1 MIVISRSKGGSYIVA
16 EMDGSVLQNKVGA
29 FRVIPYFARH
39 KIEFSRDILDLL
51 DVSKEGLTKEEA
63 SEDEVDRSRDF
74 MFDNVNLAAEDPDDS
89 DQDDEI
95 SNGQDLSD
103 QNDSDGDPDL

>member
-1 MIVISRSKGGSYIVA
+1 
-16 EMDGSVLQNKVGA
+16 
-29 FRVIPYFARH
+29 
-39 KIEFSRDILDLL
+39 
-51 DVSKEGLTKEEA
+51 
-63 SEDEVDRSRDF
+63 

-103 QNDSDGDPDL
+103 QMILMVTLISDRRSQRIVGERLRKMG

>member
-1 MIVISRSKGGSYIVA
+1 
-16 EMDGSVLQNKVGA
+16 MDGSVLQNKVGA

-51 DVSKEGLTKEEA
+51 DVSKEGLQKIEA

-95 SNGQDLSD
+95 IMDRTCQIKMILMVTLISD
-103 QNDSDGDPDL
+103 RRSQRIVG